1 VFVSDRDGMDAL
13 YMRPLPGEQELR
25 LTYLSEPVREP
36 ALSPDAS
43 RAAFVVGGRVA
54 LITLAT
60 RDIRYLSLAK
70 SARDAAPA
78 WYPDGKRL
86 VIASRSTEGD
96 HADLFEVALEG
107 GAGVEAPRRRLTET
121 PGDEAEP
128 TVSPGADAIVFV
140 REDSLHRLE
149 LESGRV
155 RKLSSGFRKT
165 RQPRFLP
172 SGRVL
177 CLWSEGKT
185 YGIDV
190 LDADGRNR
198 ETLSEGGTYYR
209 SVAPSP
215 DGSHL
220 VATFTFD
227 LGFHPA
233 ELLTRRKNQELRLL
247 DAKGRSLRAWSE
259 AWRSSSH
266 SAVWGR

>member
-36 ALSPDAS
+36 ALSPDAAQ
-43 RAAFVVGGRVA
+43 AAFVVGGRVA
-54 LITLAT
+54 LISLAT

-70 SARDAAPA
+70 SVRDATPA

-86 VIASRSTEGD
+86 VIASRAAEGEN
-96 HADLFEVALEG
+96 ADLYEVALERG
-107 GAGVEAPRRRLTET
+107 GVEAPRRRLTET
-121 PGDEAEP
+121 PAAEAEP
-128 TVSPGADAIVFV
+128 AVSPGADAIVFV

-149 LESGRV
+149 LDSGRV

-215 DGSHL
+215 DGRYL
-220 VATFTFD
+220 VATLTFD
-227 LGFHPA
+227 LGFHPT
-233 ELLTRRKNQELRLL
+233 EMLTRRKNEELRLL
-247 DAKGRSLRAWSE
+247 DAKGRPLRAWSE

>member
-1 VFVSDRDGMDAL
+1 MFVSDRDGMDAL

-36 ALSPDAS
+36 ALSPDAAQ
-43 RAAFVVGGRVA
+43 AAFVVGGRVA
-54 LITLAT
+54 LISLAT

-70 SARDAAPA
+70 SVRDATPA

-86 VIASRSTEGD
+86 VIASRGAEGEN
-96 HADLFEVALEG
+96 ADLYEVALEG
-107 GAGVEAPRRRLTET
+107 GGVEAPRRRLTET
-121 PGDEAEP
+121 PAAEAEP
-128 TVSPGADAIVFV
+128 AVSPGADAIVFV

-149 LESGRV
+149 LDSGRV

-209 SVAPSP
+209 SVAASP
-215 DGSHL
+215 DGRYL
-220 VATFTFD
+220 VATLTFD
-227 LGFHPA
+227 LGFHPT
-233 ELLTRRKNQELRLL
+233 ELLTRRKNEELRLL
-247 DAKGRSLRAWSE
+247 DAKARPLRAWSE

>member
-1 VFVSDRDGMDAL
+1 MFVSDRDGTDAL
-13 YMRPLPGEQELR
+13 YMRPLPGGQVLR

-36 ALSPDAS
+36 ALSPDGA

-70 SARDAAPA
+70 STRDAAPA

-86 VIASRSTEGD
+86 VVASRPTEGD
-96 HADLFEVALEG
+96 NADLLELSLEG
-107 GAGVEAPRRRLTET
+107 GDVEAPRRRLTET
-121 PGDEAEP
+121 PAVEAEP
-128 TVSPGADAIVFV
+128 AVSPGGDAIVFV

-172 SGRVL
+172 SGRIL
-177 CLWSEGKT
+177 CLWSEGKS

-190 LDADGRNR
+190 LDADGKNR
-198 ETLSEGGTYYR
+198 ETLVEGGTYYR

-215 DGSHL
+215 DGRHL

-227 LGFHPA
+227 LGFHPT
-233 ELLTRRKNQELRLL
+233 EMLTRRKNQELRLL
-247 DAKGRSLRAWSE
+247 DAKGRPLRAWSE
-259 AWRSSSH
+259 AWRNSSH